1 MRICAVVVTYNRLA
15 QLQITLPRLLA
26 ESFDH
31 IVVVD
36 NASTDET
43 GDWLAGQASDRV
55 HVLHLTDNTGG
66 AGGFEAGMAH
76 ARDTLDPDWMV
87 LMDDDAR
94 PLPDAIERF
103 RRETPA
109 LEAAFPDLGAVAA
122 AVTFPGGDLCE
133 MNRPSRNPFWHAGLF
148 VRSLL
153 GNTRAGFHVPDAA
166 LAPDAPATEIDV
178 ASFVGFFVNARA
190 VAAAGL
196 PEGGLFIYGDD
207 VLYSLTLRRAGLQLA
222 LAPAVRFEHDC
233 RSLTEGLMVRP
244 VWKVYYL
251 TRNGVAVARQ
261 AAGRL
266 LFPAAL
272 AFYIVQWTRRGRH
285 APHGPQR
292 DAYYT
297 LMRRG
302 IRDGLLGRRGRH
314 DPAHDLA
321 RAADSASDSA

>member
-1 MRICAVVVTYNRLA
+1 MKICAIVVTYNRLE
-15 QLQITLPRLLA
+15 QLRITLPRLLDEA
-26 ESFDH
+26 LDH
-31 IVVVD
+31 VVVVD
-36 NASTDET
+36 NASTDDT
-43 GDWLAGQASDRV
+43 ARWLATQGGDRV
-55 HVLHLTDNTGG
+55 RVLTLDDNTGG

-76 ARDTLDPDWMV
+76 ARDALDPDWMV

-94 PLPDAIERF
+94 PLPRAIETF
-103 RRETPA
+103 RRETPV
-109 LEAAFPDLGAVAA
+109 LETQFPNLGCIAA
-122 AVTFPGGDLCE
+122 AVTFPDGDVCE

-148 VRSLL
+148 LKTLFGDTRSS
-153 GNTRAGFHVPDAA
+153 FHVPDSA
-166 LAPDAPATEIDV
+166 LAPEAAATEIDV
-178 ASFVGFFVNARA
+178 ASFVGYFVNRRA
-190 VAAAGL
+190 VSRVGL

-207 VLYSLTLRRAGLQLA
+207 VLYSLALRRAGLDVV

-285 APHGPQR
+285 APKGPQR

-321 RAADSASDSA
+321 RAADKASISA